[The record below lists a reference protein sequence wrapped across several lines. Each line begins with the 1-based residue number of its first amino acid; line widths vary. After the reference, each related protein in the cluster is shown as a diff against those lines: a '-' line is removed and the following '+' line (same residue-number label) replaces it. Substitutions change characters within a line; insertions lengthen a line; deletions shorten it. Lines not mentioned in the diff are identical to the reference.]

1 MQEYSGFASV
11 YDMFMDNVPYD
22 KWTKYLHG
30 LLKENGIKSG
40 LVLDLGCGTGSI
52 TRRLRDL
59 GYDMIGVDISQEML
73 QIAMEKETKSDSG
86 QSSQETESDSAQGG
100 QKPNS
105 KKGGSKKASASRRNG
120 DSDEKSEILYLN
132 QDMREFE
139 LYGSV
144 AAIVSICDSM
154 NYITDEEDLLQVFRL
169 AENYLDPDGM
179 FIFDMN
185 TEHYYK
191 HVLGERTICETRDEG
206 SFIWDN
212 FYDEETMINEFDMT
226 IYVKVPEETDDFFS
240 DENGRNGKNKRNGS
254 KAAKAQCNMPSKV
267 LFERFE
273 EIHEQRAY
281 RLSTV
286 RSLLKKAGFGEI
298 RTYAA
303 LTHDN
308 PNSGTERVYF
318 VAKRIRQQ
326 SPED

>member
-40 LVLDLGCGTGSI
+40 LVLDLGCGTGSV

-59 GYDMIGVDISQEML
+59 GYDMIGVDLSQEML
-73 QIAMEKETKSDSG
+73 QIAMEKENPASDETGNTNKNSAAGRKKTTKVT
-86 QSSQETESDSAQGG
+86 TESE
-100 QKPNS
+100 
-105 KKGGSKKASASRRNG
+105 KG
-120 DSDEKSEILYLN
+120 EILYLN

-169 AENYLDPDGM
+169 AENYLDPNGM

-185 TEHYYK
+185 TEHYYRY
-191 HVLGERTICETRDEG
+191 VLGERTICETRDEG
-206 SFIWDN
+206 SFIWEN
-212 FYDEETMINEFDMT
+212 YYDEESMINEFDMT
-226 IYVKVPEETDDFFS
+226 IYAKVNKADAS
-240 DENGRNGKNKRNGS
+240 DAG
-254 KAAKAQCNMPSKV
+254 KAAKGKKKKACGGTEEKE

-273 EIHEQRAY
+273 EVHEQKAY
-281 RLSTV
+281 RLENV
-286 RSLLKKAGFGEI
+286 RRLLKKAGFGEI
-298 RTYAA
+298 KTYAA
-303 LTHDN
+303 MTHDA
-308 PNSGTERVYF
+308 PTSGTERVYF

-326 SPED
+326 VPEL

>member
-1 MQEYSGFASV
+1 MQEYGGFASV

-40 LVLDLGCGTGSI
+40 LVLDLGCGTGSV

-59 GYDMIGVDISQEML
+59 GYDMIGVDLSQEML
-73 QIAMEKETKSDSG
+73 QIAMEKENP
-86 QSSQETESDSAQGG
+86 A
-100 QKPNS
+100 
-105 KKGGSKKASASRRNG
+105 
-120 DSDEKSEILYLN
+120 SDETGNTNKNSAAGRKKTTKVTAESEKGEILYLN

-169 AENYLDPDGM
+169 AENYLDPNGM

-185 TEHYYK
+185 TEHYYRY
-191 HVLGERTICETRDEG
+191 VLGERTICETRDEG
-206 SFIWDN
+206 SFIWEN
-212 FYDEETMINEFDMT
+212 YYDEESMINEFDMT
-226 IYVKVPEETDDFFS
+226 IYAKVNKADAS
-240 DENGRNGKNKRNGS
+240 DAG
-254 KAAKAQCNMPSKV
+254 KAAKGKKKKACGGTEEKE

-273 EIHEQRAY
+273 EVHEQKAY
-281 RLSTV
+281 RLENV
-286 RSLLKKAGFGEI
+286 RRLLKKAGFGEI
-298 RTYAA
+298 KTYAA
-303 LTHDN
+303 MTHDA
-308 PNSGTERVYF
+308 PTSGTERVYF

-326 SPED
+326 VSEL

>member
-40 LVLDLGCGTGSI
+40 LVLDLGCGTGSV

-59 GYDMIGVDISQEML
+59 GYDMIGVDLSQEML
-73 QIAMEKETKSDSG
+73 QIAMEKENP
-86 QSSQETESDSAQGG
+86 A
-100 QKPNS
+100 
-105 KKGGSKKASASRRNG
+105 
-120 DSDEKSEILYLN
+120 SDETGNTNKNSAAGRKKTTKVTAESEKCEILYLN

-169 AENYLDPDGM
+169 AENYLDPNGM

-185 TEHYYK
+185 TEHYYRY
-191 HVLGERTICETRDEG
+191 VLGERTICETRDEG
-206 SFIWDN
+206 SFIWEN
-212 FYDEETMINEFDMT
+212 YYDEESMINEFDMT
-226 IYVKVPEETDDFFS
+226 IYAKV
-240 DENGRNGKNKRNGS
+240 NKADAPDAG
-254 KAAKAQCNMPSKV
+254 KAAKGKKKKACGGTEEKE

-273 EIHEQRAY
+273 EVHEQKAY
-281 RLSTV
+281 RPENV
-286 RSLLKKAGFGEI
+286 RRLLKKAGFGEI
-298 RTYAA
+298 KTYAA
-303 LTHDN
+303 MTHDA
-308 PNSGTERVYF
+308 PTSGTERVYF

-326 SPED
+326 VPEL

>member
-22 KWTKYLHG
+22 KWAKYLHG

-40 LVLDLGCGTGSI
+40 LVLDLGCGTGSF
-52 TRRLRDL
+52 TRRLRDM

-73 QIAMEKETKSDSG
+73 QIAMEKEVNAEPGKNAEMEVCAG
-86 QSSQETESDSAQGG
+86 QETDV
-100 QKPNS
+100 
-105 KKGGSKKASASRRNG
+105 
-120 DSDEKSEILYLN
+120 EKSEAGNKAVAEVIEKAESGNAEEQQGEILYLN

-154 NYITDEEDLLQVFRL
+154 NYITEEDDLLKVFRL
-169 AENYLDPDGM
+169 AENYLDPNGM

-191 HVLGERTICETRDEG
+191 HVLGEQTICENRDEG

-212 FYDEETMINEFDMT
+212 YYDEESMINEFDMT
-226 IYVKVPEETDDFFS
+226 IYARMPVNKGNEADRAAGK
-240 DENGRNGKNKRNGS
+240 GRKNKSTEAASNGDS
-254 KAAKAQCNMPSKV
+254 EVFA
-267 LFERFE
+267 RFE
-273 EIHEQRAY
+273 EVHEQRAY
-281 RLSTV
+281 KLATV
-286 RSLLKKAGFGEI
+286 RKLLKKAGFGEI

-303 LTHDN
+303 CTHDK
-308 PNSGTERVYF
+308 PTSGTERVYF